1 MANEYY
7 DNLMKFGNIEII
19 DKVNNKMKELAEM
32 FSLKKDNNGDRIILE
47 PSDVANTLTNY
58 YFYRDGNKLLKEVK
72 SDIKQE
78 IKSNSKK
85 ELDTKAI
92 NILVEKEIKN
102 RYKNQFSPEYNKM
115 FGDFLKSNSKTFSE
129 AQYEPLYSL
138 DPFIMK
144 DVEKVFGTYNSMK
157 GQPTILVSCVNL
169 EIDNDYIDIA
179 YQINQEIGTLKDYK
193 LIGIDAKGKDKT
205 YKIEQDT
212 LFVDK
217 INYDNTMD
225 LVSLDGNVLYG
236 IKIEDVLSISNNI
249 DKDKLINLKDNI
261 THININDLKNNNIDK
276 ILSVLLPT
284 GMILENTIEE
294 EKNEIN
300 NKIIDIS

>member
-32 FSLKKDNNGDRIILE
+32 FSLKKDTNGDRIILE

-78 IKSNSKK
+78 IKSNSTK

-92 NILVEKEIKN
+92 NTLVEKEIKN
-102 RYKNQFSPEYNKM
+102 RYKNTFSPEYNKM

-129 AQYEPLYSL
+129 AQYEALYSL

-144 DVEKVFGTYNSMK
+144 DVEKIFGTYNSMK
-157 GQPTILVSCVNL
+157 SQPTILVSCVNL
-169 EIDNDYIDIA
+169 EIDNDYIDIT
-179 YQINQEIGTLKDYK
+179 YQINQEIGTLKDSK
-193 LIGIDAKGKDKT
+193 LIGVDAKGKDKT

-236 IKIEDVLSISNNI
+236 IKIEDILSISDNI

-261 THININDLKNNNIDK
+261 TNISVNDFKNNNIDK
-276 ILSVLLPT
+276 I
-284 GMILENTIEE
+284 MILENTIEE
-294 EKNEIN
+294 EKNRIN